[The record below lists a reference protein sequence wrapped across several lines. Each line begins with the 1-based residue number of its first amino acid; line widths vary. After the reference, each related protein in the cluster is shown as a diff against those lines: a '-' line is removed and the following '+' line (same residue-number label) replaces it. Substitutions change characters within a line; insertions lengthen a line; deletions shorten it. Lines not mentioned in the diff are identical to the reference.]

1 MGTFQATVEIGDP
14 DGTRYET
21 VEAVVDTGSTYTWVP
36 KDVLARLGVESE
48 FQQEFETAD
57 GRVIKRDVAET
68 RVRLDGQARTTLVV
82 VGDEGSNPLMGA
94 YTFEGFGLGVDPLAR
109 RLVPV
114 RGLALKTSV

>member
-14 DGTRYET
+14 DGSQYET

-36 KDVLARLGVESE
+36 RDVLARLGVESE

-57 GRVIKRDVAET
+57 GRVIERDVAET

-82 VGDEGSNPLMGA
+82 FGDEGSKPLLGA
-94 YTFEGFGLGVDPLAR
+94 YTLEGFALAVDPLGR

-114 RGLALKTSV
+114 RGLALTFSE

>member
-1 MGTFQATVEIGDP
+1 MGTFQATVEIGDAA
-14 DGTRYET
+14 GNRYET

-36 KDVLARLGVESE
+36 KDVLARLGVEGE

-82 VGDEGSNPLMGA
+82 FGDEGSKPLLGA
-94 YTFEGFGLGVDPLAR
+94 YTLEGFGLAVDPLGR

-114 RGLALKTSV
+114 RGLALTSSV